1 MECCNGGRRA
11 ARHSIQFIAP
21 SFPQLPRF
29 HENQH
34 SNTPPLQ
41 RPNTPPVATVH
52 LIASLKSWIEGE
64 AVRQL
69 YATAKLEGV
78 RLAGVVARRGK
89 HAANLGCLS
98 PELLHDVAIPR
109 DTGGLIQP
117 ALSSNITTDGARWR
131 ATAAS
136 TWSKLPSNLE

>member
-1 MECCNGGRRA
+1 MS
-11 ARHSIQFIAP
+11 ARQSCSSHYSSTPLLHQSLVFMKT
-21 SFPQLPRF
+21 
-29 HENQH
+29 
-34 SNTPPLQ
+34 NTPILQ